1 MEAMQLPQLVTIF
14 GGSGFVGRHIVRALA
29 RRGYRIRVA
38 TRRPDLA
45 FHLQPLGNVGQIM
58 PVQANLRYRDSV
70 DAAVAG
76 ADHVINCVGILS
88 ESGRNTFDAVQD
100 FGARAIAEAARAAG
114 TTLTQVSAIGAD
126 AESAS
131 DYARTK
137 GLAEAAIRKIVPGA
151 VILRPSVIFGPEDDF
166 FNRFAEMARFSPVLP
181 LIGGGHTK
189 FQPVYVGDVAEMATR
204 SVDGLLEPGTTYEL
218 GGPEV
223 LTFRQCM
230 EEMLTVIQRK
240 RAFLPLPWGLASLIG
255 SVASLVPFIDPPITA
270 DQVENLKV
278 DNVVSEEAASQGRT
292 LAGQNIRPTAIDAI
306 LPAYLVR
313 YRPHGQYSGA
323 GKSA

>member
-1 MEAMQLPQLVTIF
+1 
-14 GGSGFVGRHIVRALA
+14 
-29 RRGYRIRVA
+29 
-38 TRRPDLA
+38 
-45 FHLQPLGNVGQIM
+45 M

-76 ADHVINCVGILS
+76 ADHVINCVGILH

-100 FGARAIAEAARAAG
+100 FGARAIAEAARAAE
-114 TTLTQVSAIGAD
+114 TTLTHISAIGAD
-126 AESAS
+126 AESES

-137 GLAEAAIRKIVPGA
+137 GLAEDAIRKIMPNA
-151 VILRPSVIFGPEDDF
+151 VILRPSVVFGPEDDF
-166 FNRFAEMARFSPVLP
+166 FNRFAEMARFTPFLP
-181 LIGGGHTK
+181 LIGGGKTK
-189 FQPVYVGDVAEMATR
+189 FQPVYVGDVAEMAAR
-204 SVDGLLEPGTTYEL
+204 SADGLLTPGATYEL

-240 RAFLPLPWGLASLIG
+240 RAFLPLPWGVASLIG
-255 SVASLVPFIDPPITA
+255 SVASLIPFIDPPITA
-270 DQVENLKV
+270 DQVENLKK
-278 DNVVSEEAASQGRT
+278 DNVVSEAAIKDGRT
-292 LAGQNIRPTAIDAI
+292 LPGQNIRPTAIDAI
-306 LPAYLVR
+306 LPVYLVR

>member
-137 GLAEAAIRKIVPGA
+137 GLAEVAIRKIVPGA

-189 FQPVYVGDVAEMATR
+189 FQPVYVGDVAEMAAR

-270 DQVENLKV
+270 DQVENLKI
-278 DNVVSEEAASQGRT
+278 DNVVSEEAARQGRT